1 MSQITPFSMKSFV
14 PWCYITNTTPG
25 THEQFRELLKQW
37 RPSAVLVAIAQLSIA
52 FGYGPEN
59 ETAAKG
65 DKEAKWIQFLF
76 KPIYVPV
83 VQRHAKAG
91 GIIFFQG
98 QLRYLASEVI
108 RQVPLPSED
117 LPPPEND
124 DLGELLLRAG
134 ELLYQKFPKLEEKY
148 DQIANNVSR
157 FLPIY
162 EIDSPIDP
170 MMQFLRFYIMLTVSI
185 PRMPANLRLFDVPA
199 LFEKIMG
206 FPLQTYCE
214 FLTTFAIHALEER
227 SKEIGTV
234 INDCGIRFSVFMHS
248 TVPAELIEQMFKT
261 VSFSLETLAPPKEPI
276 GYADFEALR
285 NEPYLLNNATIY
297 CLDYEF
303 ALAKGESG
311 ALWRVLNNF
320 ETNKEKELYLSFWGN
335 IFEDHVAWIFETYAS
350 KKHNAV
356 YPSPKYLNDPTRE
369 ICDCI
374 IICGTTAILI
384 ETKLATCKA
393 TTRYSGKYE
402 PMRKFLEDRLV
413 TGGNKPKGVAQ
424 LLNVIQNLTSAAPGS
439 LPPWLAAIRKF
450 IPLVITKDEIGSSWS
465 VNCYLNE
472 RFNDQIERKKYK
484 GYTITPL
491 VCMSASTLERSIFWM
506 RKIAFSAIL
515 EDRMKADKH
524 LEFPFEAKS
533 KYVHKG
539 PTRGVFAHMDT
550 IKKLTDETVKDFGIY
565 DP

>member
-1 MSQITPFSMKSFV
+1 MKSFV
-14 PWCYITNTTPG
+14 PWCYIVNSTPG

-83 VQRHAKAG
+83 VQKHAKSG

-124 DLGELLLRAG
+124 GLGELLLRTG

-170 MMQFLRFYIMLTVSI
+170 MVQFLRFYIMLTVSI
-185 PRMPANLRLFDVPA
+185 PRLPANLRLFDVPA

-234 INDCGIRFSVFMHS
+234 INDCGIRFSVFMH
-248 TVPAELIEQMFKT
+248 
-261 VSFSLETLAPPKEPI
+261 
-276 GYADFEALR
+276 
-285 NEPYLLNNATIY
+285 
-297 CLDYEF
+297 
-303 ALAKGESG
+303 
-311 ALWRVLNNF
+311 
-320 ETNKEKELYLSFWGN
+320 
-335 IFEDHVAWIFETYAS
+335 
-350 KKHNAV
+350 
-356 YPSPKYLNDPTRE
+356 
-369 ICDCI
+369 
-374 IICGTTAILI
+374 
-384 ETKLATCKA
+384 
-393 TTRYSGKYE
+393 
-402 PMRKFLEDRLV
+402 
-413 TGGNKPKGVAQ
+413 
-424 LLNVIQNLTSAAPGS
+424 
-439 LPPWLAAIRKF
+439 
-450 IPLVITKDEIGSSWS
+450 
-465 VNCYLNE
+465 
-472 RFNDQIERKKYK
+472 
-484 GYTITPL
+484 
-491 VCMSASTLERSIFWM
+491 
-506 RKIAFSAIL
+506 
-515 EDRMKADKH
+515 
-524 LEFPFEAKS
+524 
-533 KYVHKG
+533 
-539 PTRGVFAHMDT
+539 
-550 IKKLTDETVKDFGIY
+550 
-565 DP
+565 